1 MLSEILIKVF
11 IKNAED
17 VTDKKVRGN
26 LGYLGGFV
34 GIVVNLLLFSI
45 KLTAGLIVT
54 SIAVI
59 ADAFNNLSDAAS
71 SIVTILG
78 FKISKMPADKEHPFG
93 HGRMEYISA
102 LIVAFMVMLVGM
114 QFVKSSFER
123 ILNPE
128 KVTFELIPFLL
139 LVVSILLK
147 VWLSIFNRYMGN
159 KINSSALKAA
169 SVDALGDVFTSSC
182 VVLSL
187 LAAKYTD
194 FPIDGYAGIVVALV
208 ILYSGFSLVKETISP
223 LLGEAPSPELV
234 ESINSS
240 LLSYDYITGVHD
252 LIIHNYGVGKF
263 MATIHAEI
271 PADINIL
278 KIHNIVDKA
287 EREISKKLGI
297 MLFIHMDPVSND
309 NEEEKIA
316 RNSVHRTISSIPCIK
331 SFHDLRVVEGGE
343 GEKKNLIFDVVVDS
357 LSMNKTS
364 NEDTIK
370 EDLQIN
376 LTKLHPDYNFILTID
391 YQFY

>member
-1 MLSEILIKVF
+1 M
-11 IKNAED
+11 
-17 VTDKKVRGN
+17 
-26 LGYLGGFV
+26 
-34 GIVVNLLLFSI
+34 VNLLLFSI
-45 KLTAGLIVT
+45 KLTVGLIVT

-208 ILYSGFSLVKETISP
+208 ILYSGFSLIKETISP

-309 NEEEKIA
+309 NEEEKLQE
-316 RNSVHRTISSIPCIK
+316 TLCI
-331 SFHDLRVVEGGE
+331 E
-343 GEKKNLIFDVVVDS
+343 
-357 LSMNKTS
+357 
-364 NEDTIK
+364 
-370 EDLQIN
+370 
-376 LTKLHPDYNFILTID
+376 
-391 YQFY
+391 QFLPYPALNPFMI

>member
-1 MLSEILIKVF
+1 MLSEFLIKVF
-11 IKNAED
+11 VKNKED
-17 VTDKKVRGN
+17 VNNKKVRSD

-34 GIVVNLLLFSI
+34 GIVVNVVLFSI
-45 KLTAGLIVT
+45 KITVGLFVD

-78 FKISKMPADKEHPFG
+78 FKLSRIPADKEHPFG

-102 LIVAFMVMLVGM
+102 LIVAFMVMLVGV
-114 QFVKSSFER
+114 QFIKSSFER

-128 KVTFELIPFLL
+128 QVSFELIPFLL
-139 LVVSILLK
+139 LLISILLK
-147 VWLSIFNRYMGN
+147 LWLSVFNRFLGN

-187 LAAKYTD
+187 LAAKYTT
-194 FPIDGYAGIVVALV
+194 FPIDGYAGIIVALV
-208 ILYSGFSLVKETISP
+208 ILYSGISLVKQTISP
-223 LLGEAPSPELV
+223 LLGEAPSSELV
-234 ESINSS
+234 ESINNS
-240 LLSYDYITGVHD
+240 LLAYEHVIGVHD

-271 PADINIL
+271 PADMNLL
-278 KIHNIVDKA
+278 KIHNIIDRA

-297 MLFIHMDPVSND
+297 MLFIHMDPISTD
-309 NEEEKIA
+309 NEEEKKVK
-316 RNSVHRTISSIPCIK
+316 NSLQEIISTIPFIK
-331 SFHDLRVVEGGE
+331 SFHDLRIVEGNKE
-343 GEKKNLIFDVVVDS
+343 EKKNLIFDVVIDS
-357 LSMNKTS
+357 SLI
-364 NEDTIK
+364 NEITEEEIK
-370 EDLQIN
+370 DKVLADLIRIY
-376 LTKLHPDYNFILTID
+376 PEYNMILTID

>member
-1 MLSEILIKVF
+1 VLSELLTKVF
-11 IKNAED
+11 VKNAND
-17 VTDKKVRGN
+17 VKDKKVRDN

-34 GIVVNLLLFSI
+34 GIVVNLLLFAL
-45 KLTAGLIVT
+45 KLTVGLIVT

-78 FKISKMPADKEHPFG
+78 FKISKIPADKEHPFG

-139 LVVSILLK
+139 LVISILLK
-147 VWLSIFNRYMGN
+147 VWLSIFNRYIGN
-159 KINSSALKAA
+159 RINSSALKAA

-187 LAAKYTD
+187 LAAKYTS
-194 FPIDGYAGIVVALV
+194 FPVDGYAGIIVSIV

-240 LLSYDYITGVHD
+240 LLSYDHIIGVHD

-271 PADINIL
+271 PADMNLL
-278 KIHNIVDKA
+278 KIHNIVDRA

-297 MLFIHMDPVSND
+297 MLFIHMDPISID
-309 NEEEKIA
+309 NEEEKKI
-316 RNSVHRTISSIPCIK
+316 RSSVNEIISSMPYIK
-331 SFHDLRVVEGGE
+331 SFHDLRIVEGIDE
-343 GEKKNLIFDVVVDS
+343 EKKNLIFDVVVDTI
-357 LSMNKTS
+357 SMNKTYT
-364 NEDTIK
+364 EDK
-370 EDLQIN
+370 VREDLLFYLI
-376 LTKLHPDYNFILTID
+376 KIYPEYNFIITVD

>member
-45 KLTAGLIVT
+45 KLTVGLIVT

-194 FPIDGYAGIVVALV
+194 FPIDGYAGIVVAL
-208 ILYSGFSLVKETISP
+208 YS
-223 LLGEAPSPELV
+223 
-234 ESINSS
+234 
-240 LLSYDYITGVHD
+240 
-252 LIIHNYGVGKF
+252 
-263 MATIHAEI
+263 
-271 PADINIL
+271 
-278 KIHNIVDKA
+278 
-287 EREISKKLGI
+287 
-297 MLFIHMDPVSND
+297 LFFI
-309 NEEEKIA
+309 
-316 RNSVHRTISSIPCIK
+316 RYCI
-331 SFHDLRVVEGGE
+331 
-343 GEKKNLIFDVVVDS
+343 
-357 LSMNKTS
+357 
-364 NEDTIK
+364 
-370 EDLQIN
+370 
-376 LTKLHPDYNFILTID
+376 
-391 YQFY
+391 